1 MTGDLRRAS
10 AGTPTGRASRYG
22 FDFMTKWTQFTQRA
36 LTDDSLQRERRG
48 FRRWLLAPHI
58 AFVIPID
65 EEAVRAQLID
75 WQRGFLDVLPY
86 QPEPVERLHVTLHY
100 VGLLRTSP
108 WMLLP
113 NTWQRASLDAMAAR
127 IGRALTQCEPFTILI
142 GPLNAFPN
150 VLIAEV
156 HDTEEECLRAMRLRV
171 RRALPLRARPATQW
185 NYLPHITLGYWGQQ
199 LVAPLIERL
208 RPFRDVEPVPLRV
221 SRLRFTIY
229 WRSPLPATPDVL
241 VRAREELIAEYPLT
255 PRE

>member
-1 MTGDLRRAS
+1 MA
-10 AGTPTGRASRYG
+10 
-22 FDFMTKWTQFTQRA
+22 KWTQFTQRA
-36 LTDDSLQRERRG
+36 LTDNSLQRERHG
-48 FRRWLLAPHI
+48 FRRWLLAPYI

-65 EEAVRAQLID
+65 DEAVRAQLID

-86 QPEPVERLHVTLHY
+86 QPEPGERLHVTLHY
-100 VGLLRTSP
+100 VGVLRMSP

-113 NTWQRASLDAMAAR
+113 NTWRRTPLDAIAAHVHQTLAR
-127 IGRALTQCEPFTILI
+127 CEPFTIQI

-185 NYLPHITLGYWGQQ
+185 TYLPHVTLGYWGQQ
-199 LVAPLIERL
+199 PVAPLIKRL
-208 RPFRDVEPVPLRV
+208 TPFRNVEPVPLRV

-229 WRSPLPATPDVL
+229 WRSPFPATPDVL
-241 VRAREELIAEYPLT
+241 IRAREELIAEYPLK